1 MDFITWIFFKELMTV
16 ATGVVATGF
25 SFYFA
30 WQKLGTSVNASYSIS
45 GDIFSEERL
54 DNIILK
60 NNKNKPIEI
69 FTISALIDNKYYIEV
84 ERLDTPIIL
93 KGLEVVKINTS
104 PVSEWGFEKQEN
116 SLFSYEKKIE
126 IYISTSDSL
135 IKCNSIKVKKFDKLK
150 NLEIISKITRIHN
163 GLVYNR
169 NVLYIINYISDKNIN
184 SVLVLKDGI
193 MSKSIFGF
201 NVLSEE
207 LLESEKKIEEYYQS
221 QGLKVFVKK
230 VN

>member
-25 SFYFA
+25 SFYFT

-201 NVLSEE
+201 NVLSEV

>member
-25 SFYFA
+25 SFYFT

>member
-25 SFYFA
+25 SFYFT

-193 MSKSIFGF
+193 VSKSIFGF

>member
-25 SFYFA
+25 SFYFT

-104 PVSEWGFEKQEN
+104 PVSEWGF
-116 SLFSYEKKIE
+116 
-126 IYISTSDSL
+126 
-135 IKCNSIKVKKFDKLK
+135 
-150 NLEIISKITRIHN
+150 
-163 GLVYNR
+163 
-169 NVLYIINYISDKNIN
+169 
-184 SVLVLKDGI
+184 
-193 MSKSIFGF
+193 
-201 NVLSEE
+201 
-207 LLESEKKIEEYYQS
+207 
-221 QGLKVFVKK
+221 
-230 VN
+230 